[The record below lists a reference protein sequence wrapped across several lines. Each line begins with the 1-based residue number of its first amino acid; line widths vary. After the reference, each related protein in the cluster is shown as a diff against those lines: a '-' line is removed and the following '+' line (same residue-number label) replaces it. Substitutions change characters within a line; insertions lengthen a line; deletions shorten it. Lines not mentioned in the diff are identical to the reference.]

1 MQGNIKILIVDD
13 EKITLKNLMHV
24 MEKEGYEVVGALSG
38 PIALKI
44 LEEQEFDVVL
54 TDLKVEKVDGMQILK
69 RCKELYPN
77 TEVIMITGYATV
89 ETAVNTMKYGA
100 FYYIAKPFKL
110 NDIRKVTK
118 EAIEK
123 LRLKKE
129 NIKLRE
135 YIDLNDA

>member
-24 MEKEGYEVVGALSG
+24 MEKEGYEVVGVLNG
-38 PIALKI
+38 PNALKI

-54 TDLKVEKVDGMQILK
+54 TDLKMEKVDGMQILK

-89 ETAVNTMKYGA
+89 ETAVNTMKHGA
-100 FYYIAKPFKL
+100 F
-110 NDIRKVTK
+110 
-118 EAIEK
+118 
-123 LRLKKE
+123 
-129 NIKLRE
+129 
-135 YIDLNDA
+135 